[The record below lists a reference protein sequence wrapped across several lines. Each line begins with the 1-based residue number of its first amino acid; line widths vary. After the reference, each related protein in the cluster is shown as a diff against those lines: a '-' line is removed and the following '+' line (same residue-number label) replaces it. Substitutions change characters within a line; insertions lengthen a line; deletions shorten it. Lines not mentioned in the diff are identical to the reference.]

1 MFVRIHE
8 QQMTA
13 DLYEAIGIGLISYA
27 KPVDQAKLSVVVVT
41 ILLQLQENV
50 THKHYSKECR
60 IVIVSIYPG
69 AYVKWICQYWQMDK
83 MVYVTGLTR
92 AIIYFS
98 M

>member
-1 MFVRIHE
+1 MFVRLYEH
-8 QQMTA
+8 QMTA
-13 DLYEAIGIGLISYA
+13 DLYEAIDIGLISYL
-27 KPVDQAKLSVVVVT
+27 KPVGQAKLSVVVVA

-50 THKHYSKECR
+50 SHKHYSKECR
-60 IVIVSIYPG
+60 IVVVSIYPG

-92 AIIYFS
+92 AIIYFF